1 MEQSLKVGLT
11 VDVVLN
17 VRGRE
22 IPCEAEVMEVNE
34 TTFAITP
41 PKRKGVPI
49 PVESERITVQ
59 INRADSVITM
69 TCHVEV
75 LDSNRLTLSIPPPE
89 AVRRVQRRKFLRVR
103 TKLNCLVEGEGKE
116 EDWEEGVEGVIL
128 DISGGGCALSVP
140 SNFPK
145 ERLIR
150 LTMELPDEGRLQ
162 VMGRV
167 IRSVITKTP
176 QGPSFQI
183 SVEFQFI
190 SEVTRAKVIR
200 YVFSVQ
206 RQMAW
211 RATSDRRSGNLNDP
225 LSP

>member
-1 MEQSLKVGLT
+1 MEQPLKVGLI
-11 VDVVLN
+11 VDVILT
-17 VRGRE
+17 VRERE
-22 IPCEAEVMEVNE
+22 IPCEAEVVEINE
-34 TTFAITP
+34 NTFVISS

-59 INRADSVITM
+59 INRADAVITM
-69 TCHVEV
+69 TCQVEV
-75 LDSNRLTLSIPPPE
+75 LEPNRVTLSIPPPE

-103 TKLNCLVEGEGKE
+103 TKFNCLIEAEGKE
-116 EDWEEGVEGVIL
+116 GDWDQGSEGTIL
-128 DISGGGCALSVP
+128 DISGGGCAIAVP
-140 SNFPK
+140 NNFL
-145 ERLIR
+145 RNQLIR
-150 LTMELPDEGRLQ
+150 ITMELPDEGKLQ

-167 IRSVITKTP
+167 IRAVITKTS

-190 SEVTRAKVIR
+190 SEVARAKVIR

-211 RATSDRRSGNLNDP
+211 RATSDRRTGNLNDP
-225 LSP
+225 LGS